1 MTSMSTLWTQLF
13 LLQTELTLRLCSMCQ
28 QNSDQYVLCCLVL
41 CPVLLG
47 PSSHSVTYRAV
58 PKGGGVAGGKVG
70 THCQTTALAFWR
82 CVPLCPF
89 LLPPIFERFEGHRPP
104 PPKSNIFNTK
114 LSTKVIQSFLHSC
127 LYSIQLMQCI
137 SQNRVNTNIT
147 YKLLLLLCS

>member
-1 MTSMSTLWTQLF
+1 MTSISTLWTRLF
-13 LLQTELTLRLCSMCQ
+13 LLQTELTLRLCFMCQ
-28 QNSDQYVLCCLVL
+28 QNSDQYVLYCLVL

-58 PKGGGVAGGKVG
+58 PKGGGGKVG

-104 PPKSNIFNTK
+104 PPKSNSPNMK
-114 LSTKVIQSFLHSC
+114 LSIKVIQTFLHSP
-127 LYSIQLMQCI
+127 LYSI
-137 SQNRVNTNIT
+137 N
-147 YKLLLLLCS
+147 LCHVFHKIE